1 MSKKHTPNTA
11 SIDSETAAQL
21 AGVTRRRVDQLVT
34 GGQLARAKTGA
45 VTVES
50 LAAYLGTQRA
60 GGSELEAE
68 RVLLVRAQRRLVNQR
83 RLRAAGALLDAATVH
98 SFLAG
103 MLTETRSAFMNCGAT
118 LAPICARA
126 GSQHEIAALIDT
138 ELEGICARL
147 SAKAGQP
154 IEETDSPND
163 TDDDLEDDDA
173 A

>member
-1 MSKKHTPNTA
+1 MSKHHTPNPD
-11 SIDSETAAQL
+11 SITSTTAAKL
-21 AGVTRRRVDQLVT
+21 AGISKRRVDQLIAEGALVKA
-34 GGQLARAKTGA
+34 GTGA
-45 VTVES
+45 LTVES
-50 LAAYLGTQRA
+50 LAADLGTQRA

-147 SAKAGQP
+147 SAKADQP